1 MGPTEQGDTAGEQY
15 TDQMDEQEALER
27 ETRAKWEPLRA
38 SFNEW
43 AAVHGEPLSTFDEI
57 IDGQVRHKRVDY
69 QKERASSELEDSS
82 VVWDQVT
89 SEDAAALQELLDR
102 NPHEP
107 EMHRFLED
115 HPQFLIQVLGAGHG
129 RYQSSKPRLG
139 AELVPDFLI
148 AEMSS
153 IGIQW
158 HAVEIE
164 SPRAK
169 AHRRDGLPNSK
180 LNHAIGQIR
189 DWRQWLMDNLDY
201 ARRSKKQ
208 NGLGLVGIDS
218 RVTGLV
224 LIGRRHEDH
233 RRYNA
238 FRRQMIDRERIVIHS
253 YDWLV
258 DIARSNK
265 SGRLVGDL
273 RHGSN

>member
-1 MGPTEQGDTAGEQY
+1 MGPREQGDTAGEQH

-27 ETRAKWEPLRA
+27 ETRAKWEPSRA
-38 SFNEW
+38 SFNEG

-57 IDGQVRHKRVDY
+57 VDGQVRHERVEY

-102 NPHEP
+102 NPHEQ

-129 RYQSSKPRLG
+129 RNQISKPRLG

-148 AEMSS
+148 AERSS

-164 SPRAK
+164 SPRCR
-169 AHRRDGLPNSK
+169 AHRRDGLPSSK
-180 LNHAIGQIR
+180 LNHAMGQIR
-189 DWRQWLMDNLDY
+189 DWREWLMNNIDY
-201 ARRSKKQ
+201 ARRPKEQ
-208 NGLGLVGIDS
+208 TGLGLVGIDP
-218 RVTGLV
+218 RVTGLI
-224 LIGRRHEDH
+224 LIGRRLESND
-233 RRYNA
+233 RYNE
-238 FRRQMIDRERIVIHS
+238 FRRQRIDRERIVIHS

-258 DIARSNK
+258 DVARSNK
-265 SGRLVGDL
+265 SGRLAGDL
-273 RHGSN
+273 RRGSN

>member
-1 MGPTEQGDTAGEQY
+1 MGPREQGNAAGEQH
-15 TDQMDEQEALER
+15 TDQMDEQEARER
-27 ETRAKWEPLRA
+27 EIRAKWESLR
-38 SFNEW
+38 SGFNEW
-43 AAVHGEPLSTFDEI
+43 AVTHGEPLSTFDEI
-57 IDGQVRHKRVDY
+57 VDGQVRHERVEY

-89 SEDAAALQELLDR
+89 SEDAAALQELLDC

-129 RYQSSKPRLG
+129 RYQLSKPRFG
-139 AELVPDFLI
+139 AELIPDFLI

-164 SPRAK
+164 SPRSK

-180 LNHAIGQIR
+180 LNHAIGQIC
-189 DWRQWLMDNLDY
+189 DWRQWLMNNIDY
-201 ARRSKKQ
+201 ARRPKEQ
-208 NGLGLVGIDS
+208 TGLGLVGIDP
-218 RVTGLV
+218 RVTGLI
-224 LIGRRHEDH
+224 LIGRRLESND
-233 RRYNA
+233 RYNE
-238 FRRQMIDRERIVIHS
+238 FRRQRIDRERIVIHS

-258 DIARSNK
+258 DIARSNE
-265 SGRLVGDL
+265 SGRLAGDL
-273 RHGSN
+273 WRRSN